1 MSLARLTLANARFVA
16 SKSSGLSS
24 TTRICCMSR
33 RLRGIIPCLMSLLLQ
48 REIESGS
55 QARLRFEPDLAV
67 VPFDDFPHK
76 GQADAGSLFRIL
88 LVLQPFE
95 DPENLFVKFHR
106 DAAPIVFHVEDISG
120 V

>member
-1 MSLARLTLANARFVA
+1 
-16 SKSSGLSS
+16 
-24 TTRICCMSR
+24 
-33 RLRGIIPCLMSLLLQ
+33 MSLLLQ

-76 GQADAGSLFRIL
+76 GQADAGSLFGIL

-95 DPENLFVKFHR
+95 DAENLLVEFR
-106 DAAPIVFHVEDISG
+106 GDAAPIVFHVEDISG
-120 V
+120 VSTVESFPPWEMPDFDDLFRLVVVLDAIGDEIAE